1 LLAIR
6 LPDYSINTEKSYLDW
21 INRFL
26 RFHNNRHPC
35 ACNEPEVA
43 SFLEHLTLQR
53 KVASATQ
60 SLALNSLVF
69 FYAHVLERPLGRI
82 GPFSHAT
89 NQLEAG
95 SDIRTVQALLG
106 HADLSTTMIYTHV
119 IGRGGHDARSP
130 LDRPAG

>member
-1 LLAIR
+1 
-6 LPDYSINTEKSYLDW
+6 
-21 INRFL
+21 
-26 RFHNNRHPC
+26 
-35 ACNEPEVA
+35 
-43 SFLEHLTLQR
+43 LTLQR

-60 SLALNSLVF
+60 SLALNSFLF
-69 FYAHVLERPLGRI
+69 FYAYVLEGPLGKI
-82 GPFSHAT
+82 GPFANAK

-95 SDIRTVQALLG
+95 SDIRTIQALLG